1 MPDWPILSSLS
12 DDERRQVL
20 ALARRRRFL
29 RGEIVV
35 HRDDPAD
42 TMHLVQTGCLA
53 VRVLTP
59 VGDMATLALVGPGDA
74 VGEMGLVRDERM
86 RTATIQALAPTETYA
101 LNRQTFDR
109 LRREH
114 PAVDALLVQILADR
128 VAELTERLVDALY
141 TPAPRRVATLIET
154 LADSYRDGSG
164 DSTIPLTQEDLA
176 SLAGTSRLTVS
187 RVLRGMRERGRIEVS
202 RGKLIVKE
210 PTG

>member
-1 MPDWPILSSLS
+1 VPDWPILSSLS

>member
-1 MPDWPILSSLS
+1 MPDWPILSPLS
-12 DDERRQVL
+12 EDEKRQVL
-20 ALARRRRFL
+20 SLARRRRFL

-42 TMHLVQTGCLA
+42 TMHLVRSGCLA

-74 VGEMGLVRDERM
+74 VGEMGLVRSERM
-86 RTATIQALAPTETYA
+86 RSATIQALAPTETHS

-109 LRREH
+109 LRRDH

-154 LADSYRDGSG
+154 LAESYRDGSG
-164 DSTIPLTQEDLA
+164 GATIPLTQEDLA

-202 RGKLIVKE
+202 RGKLVVRE
-210 PTG
+210 PAG